1 MFFFQSCRAFEKMY
15 KQKKIYKNV
24 CIYVVD
30 ILDCLSACNMLLLLV
45 AWVFCASSIAAAW
58 AWLRS
63 HSRYEV
69 LEPEES
75 VRHRQYQHRVMK
87 AAMMLCTFSLVFLTL
102 HFIFVQTERQVE
114 NELKTATKNAT
125 LDSLHSL
132 ENYLEGEAN
141 ETAGAMIDGSGGV

>member
-1 MFFFQSCRAFEKMY
+1 MRTQDILWFFFVAVLC
-15 KQKKIYKNV
+15 IGKNACNL
-24 CIYVVD
+24 CIR
-30 ILDCLSACNMLLLLV
+30 ILDSVYACNMILLLV

-69 LEPEES
+69 LEPEQS
-75 VRHRQYQHRVMK
+75 IRHRQYQHRVIK
-87 AAMMLCTFSLVFLTL
+87 AAMMLCAFALVFLTL
-102 HFIFVQTERQVE
+102 HFIFAQTEREVE

-132 ENYLEGEAN
+132 EDYLESEAN
-141 ETAGAMIDGSGGV
+141 ETAGALIDGSGGA

>member
-1 MFFFQSCRAFEKMY
+1 
-15 KQKKIYKNV
+15 
-24 CIYVVD
+24 
-30 ILDCLSACNMLLLLV
+30 
-45 AWVFCASSIAAAW
+45 
-58 AWLRS
+58 
-63 HSRYEV
+63 
-69 LEPEES
+69 
-75 VRHRQYQHRVMK
+75 MK